1 MNSSPANHYRVV
13 VGRPALWPPRTFA
26 VLYNFM
32 GCHCRGRHP
41 RRPAEGSRPLPTNR
55 SKTGLRTKKAHRPQ
69 SGAVRKI
76 SLCYARL
83 TPAGACRPR
92 PAFPSGLGLG
102 EVLALGGEV
111 GLDLRLSAGG
121 THDNRRAAFQRV
133 DQDVGSGQAGLLG
146 LLVVH
151 DLDDLVTGKV
161 LRRVDAQVL
170 HDVAILSMPDR
181 PGNSKLSTLF
191 R

>member
-1 MNSSPANHYRVV
+1 MRVTKFDRVVWWNCTRAAAGRWGPGTPGPYSATLVEQALKARYTGGMNPSPANRYRVV

-32 GCHCRGRHP
+32 SCHCRGRHP

-55 SKTGLRTKKAHRPQ
+55 SKTGLRIKKAHRPQ

-92 PAFPSGLGLG
+92 PAFPSGP
-102 EVLALGGEV
+102 
-111 GLDLRLSAGG
+111 RP
-121 THDNRRAAFQRV
+121 RR
-133 DQDVGSGQAGLLG
+133 G
-146 LLVVH
+146 
-151 DLDDLVTGKV
+151 
-161 LRRVDAQVL
+161 
-170 HDVAILSMPDR
+170 PC
-181 PGNSKLSTLF
+181 PWW
-191 R
+191 

>member
-1 MNSSPANHYRVV
+1 MTGLFGGIAQGRQRAGGGPGMPVPYSATLVEQALKARYTGGMNPSPANRYRVV
-13 VGRPALWPPRTFA
+13 VGRPGLWPPRTFA

-32 GCHCRGRHP
+32 GCHCRGRQP

-92 PAFPSGLGLG
+92 PAFPSGP
-102 EVLALGGEV
+102 
-111 GLDLRLSAGG
+111 RP
-121 THDNRRAAFQRV
+121 RR
-133 DQDVGSGQAGLLG
+133 G
-146 LLVVH
+146 
-151 DLDDLVTGKV
+151 
-161 LRRVDAQVL
+161 
-170 HDVAILSMPDR
+170 PC
-181 PGNSKLSTLF
+181 PWW
-191 R
+191 